1 MAYPK
6 GRREAVN
13 LTNEQGHFIR
23 RRVSVLLQPDRA
35 IIDLIADGYV
45 QGMSDALAL
54 QQKDQPQ

>member
-13 LTNEQGHFIR
+13 LTAEQGAFIR
-23 RRVSVLLQPDRA
+23 RRVSVLLQPDRS